1 MAIKVSCYSVEVSDL
16 LVKWGNILGM
26 QSWKWCRSGAY
37 SPLAEKAYTLIQK
50 YLHLVFSCFTAFFF
64 SSLLHVH
71 HQLKKGES
79 KIQSSLLWS
88 SNFFVSCERVLLLNA
103 LSAAGDR
110 ADRLWAGSMTVKSH
124 RQGCWWLW
132 QIAWLLCCG
141 SASHSDFL
149 NLIISRSFHEE
160 MLWQAEIL
168 FQWLPAT
175 HTCLSK

>member
-1 MAIKVSCYSVEVSDL
+1 MRKYFRHAILEV
-16 LVKWGNILGM
+16 VQIR
-26 QSWKWCRSGAY
+26 C
-37 SPLAEKAYTLIQK
+37 
-50 YLHLVFSCFTAFFF
+50 V
-64 SSLLHVH
+64 
-71 HQLKKGES
+71 
-79 KIQSSLLWS
+79 QSSGRKSLHCNSEILTSGFQLFYSFLFFLFITCS
-88 SNFFVSCERVLLLNA
+88 SPIKKKENLKSKVHFCGQIIFLSHVCERVLLLNA

-110 ADRLWAGSMTVKSH
+110 ADRLWAGSLTVKSH

-149 NLIISRSFHEE
+149 NLIISKSFHEE

-168 FQWLPAT
+168 FQWLLAT